1 MERGFV
7 THKLTKKHI
16 QWYRN
21 KMNVALAAQLLS
33 KSIADSMDFLRKQN
47 CDDFMDSEPTSK
59 FVHIVDSL
67 FNIFNS
73 NSTKSTNQFKN
84 ALNKQSAGAV
94 FTFLEKTSDY
104 LKALQIRGK
113 NILDTRKRTG
123 FKGFLIN
130 IINLKSIYDL
140 LVEPGLTENLNTYNM
155 SQDPLEL
162 LFGRIRTLNGNNDNP
177 TVNQFTSAFRKIQIK
192 NEITASKLANCED
205 KLRILT
211 VSSRRQLQ
219 CMKENINFDATKA
232 TPAEL
237 EEFEQLEINE
247 EELEDA
253 FENSLNTNDFL
264 LDCGEEASI
273 ARIGGFVET
282 NILEIGRFEC
292 DCKHVLLRNE
302 KVNEF
307 TLTANNSIP
316 CISTVYVCK
325 IANACFNKYRNQ
337 ILFNY
342 EKLIEKIMATIHLNN
357 VFTQES
363 HKKGF
368 VLYIVMEF
376 IRLQATYIAKNLTLI
391 EQKILCRKHLNKK
404 IHFLGQ

>member
-1 MERGFV
+1 
-7 THKLTKKHI
+7 
-16 QWYRN
+16 
-21 KMNVALAAQLLS
+21 
-33 KSIADSMDFLRKQN
+33 
-47 CDDFMDSEPTSK
+47 
-59 FVHIVDSL
+59 
-67 FNIFNS
+67 
-73 NSTKSTNQFKN
+73 
-84 ALNKQSAGAV
+84 
-94 FTFLEKTSDY
+94 
-104 LKALQIRGK
+104 
-113 NILDTRKRTG
+113 
-123 FKGFLIN
+123 
-130 IINLKSIYDL
+130 
-140 LVEPGLTENLNTYNM
+140 
-155 SQDPLEL
+155 
-162 LFGRIRTLNGNNDNP
+162 
-177 TVNQFTSAFRKIQIK
+177 
-192 NEITASKLANCED
+192 
-205 KLRILT
+205 
-211 VSSRRQLQ
+211 
-219 CMKENINFDATKA
+219 MKENINSDATKA

-307 TLTANNSIP
+307 TLPANNSIP

-342 EKLIEKIMATIHLNN
+342 EKLIEKIMATIHLIN